1 MNMYFITCFEQYG
14 KDNLGWINIGAAR
27 TFGYYKD
34 KDVALEA
41 VKKNWCDIQERL
53 YRYAVVEYIE
63 EGLYNPATERWFFE
77 WDEDEH
83 EFVPINPL
91 VDNQGNYALG

>member
-1 MNMYFITCFEQYG
+1 MYFITCFSKYEQTKFG
-14 KDNLGWINIGAAR
+14 VADIGSAR
-27 TFGYYKD
+27 TFGYYED
-34 KDVALEA
+34 KDVAIEA

-77 WDEDEH
+77 WNESEH
-83 EFVPINPL
+83 QFCSIEPFI
-91 VDNQGNYALG
+91 DNSGNYAFG